1 MPIIHCT
8 YVHRSPATQID
19 CNRKR
24 KKSHLFYTENNR
36 TCENEFGFISG
47 NAPKQIS
54 GITKKTL
61 KKPQKEEGTF

>member
-1 MPIIHCT
+1 M
-8 YVHRSPATQID
+8 
-19 CNRKR
+19 K

-36 TCENEFGFISG
+36 TCDNEFGFISG

-54 GITKKTL
+54 RITKKNL